1 MKYLV
6 QVSYTNPSHEHVSL
20 RRRVDTVNR
29 IVEATDEQ
37 QAILRVSRQQQA
49 LGFMVKEAKI
59 VEQKKNL
66 TEEVEQIEES
76 VATAQK
82 VMDRANV
89 VAKTNPDPKKRF
101 AAGGLANKA
110 MLRTIN
116 PTGVNTGITR
126 GGGNKTYRKI
136 TGKVPPYQL
145 TKKTGVSEEV
155 VTEASKEGKDVMRSV
170 RSSLKSMDLRQGV
183 DSDKRVSGYKMSP
196 AVKAAQAKSDALS
209 KPVKRPQA
217 GTLAAV
223 HKSMEKE
230 MQRSMKKEETK
241 KYTDMSP
248 EEKWKDARAEKD
260 PVKKNAKLGALAMG
274 GGGNITPKKPSL
286 IPNSPR
292 RSAADPKKYT
302 QKADGQ
308 WVREEVEVVEAVKD
322 VADIGEY
329 DYEGDMAKSQLR
341 SILANAKRM
350 HDMLEDNTNLPEWVQ
365 SKITLAQDYVQ
376 TAASYMESEMN
387 EEVSI
392 DEKMN
397 LATAKMG
404 DVIKDFQKSDAP
416 QFKGKSK
423 EKKREM
429 AIAAKLEAERGEMKE
444 EAEPVEEKYMGFKK
458 LAASIKAKGGARD
471 PEAVAAAIG
480 RKKYGKEKFQAAAA
494 AGKKMSEA
502 ALDPVGK
509 EDKDIDND
517 GDSDKTDVYLSKRRK
532 AIGSAIRKKVADKM
546 GK

>member
-6 QVSYTNPSHEHVSL
+6 QVSYTNPAHEHVSL

-29 IVEATDEQ
+29 IVEAANEE

-66 TEEVEQIEES
+66 TEEVEL
-76 VATAQK
+76 
-82 VMDRANV
+82 N
-89 VAKTNPDPKKRF
+89 
-101 AAGGLANKA
+101 
-110 MLRTIN
+110 
-116 PTGVNTGITR
+116 
-126 GGGNKTYRKI
+126 
-136 TGKVPPYQL
+136 
-145 TKKTGVSEEV
+145 
-155 VTEASKEGKDVMRSV
+155 EASKEAKDVMRSV

-308 WVREEVEVVEAVKD
+308 WVREEVEYIEEKLTAADPASKWISDFVASDNPKFEGKGKKERIKMALGAHYAAKREKNEAVEKK
-322 VADIGEY
+322 Y
-329 DYEGDMAKSQLR
+329 
-341 SILANAKRM
+341 
-350 HDMLEDNTNLPEWVQ
+350 
-365 SKITLAQDYVQ
+365 
-376 TAASYMESEMN
+376 N
-387 EEVSI
+387 EKEVKN
-392 DEKMN
+392 DEK
-397 LATAKMG
+397 K
-404 DVIKDFQKSDAP
+404 Q
-416 QFKGKSK
+416 
-423 EKKREM
+423 E
-429 AIAAKLEAERGEMKE
+429 
-444 EAEPVEEKYMGFKK
+444 
-458 LAASIKAKGGARD
+458 
-471 PEAVAAAIG
+471 
-480 RKKYGKEKFQAAAA
+480 RKKGSMNKLNMK
-494 AGKKMSEA
+494 
-502 ALDPVGK
+502 P
-509 EDKDIDND
+509 DIDVNLQ
-517 GDSDKTDVYLSKRRK
+517 GVK
-532 AIGSAIRKKVADKM
+532 
-546 GK
+546 

>member
-66 TEEVEQIEES
+66 TEELEEIEES

-82 VMDRANV
+82 VMHRANV

-217 GTLAAV
+217 GTLAAL
-223 HKSMEKE
+223 
-230 MQRSMKKEETK
+230 KKEEVTVETPTK
-241 KYTDMSP
+241 G
-248 EEKWKDARAEKD
+248 
-260 PVKKNAKLGALAMG
+260 KKAAAKM
-274 GGGNITPKKPSL
+274 
-286 IPNSPR
+286 
-292 RSAADPKKYT
+292 T
-302 QKADGQ
+302 QKAAEI
-308 WVREEVEVVEAVKD
+308 RKD
-322 VADIGEY
+322 KIKG
-329 DYEGDMAKSQLR
+329 S
-341 SILANAKRM
+341 ANKVNM
-350 HDMLEDNTNLPEWVQ
+350 KPEMD
-365 SKITLAQDYVQ
+365 ITL
-376 TAASYMESEMN
+376 
-387 EEVSI
+387 
-392 DEKMN
+392 
-397 LATAKMG
+397 
-404 DVIKDFQKSDAP
+404 KD
-416 QFKGKSK
+416 
-423 EKKREM
+423 
-429 AIAAKLEAERGEMKE
+429 MK
-444 EAEPVEEKYMGFKK
+444 
-458 LAASIKAKGGARD
+458 
-471 PEAVAAAIG
+471 
-480 RKKYGKEKFQAAAA
+480 
-494 AGKKMSEA
+494 
-502 ALDPVGK
+502 
-509 EDKDIDND
+509 
-517 GDSDKTDVYLSKRRK
+517 
-532 AIGSAIRKKVADKM
+532 
-546 GK
+546 